1 MYLSSMRAP
10 ILTSLNFMIASPCDN
25 QVKNISVM
33 KPNYIFNYFSLSLK
47 LLVFRF
53 SQLRYEIPKSAY
65 EISKS
70 AISFSSQCEKFPHR
84 KFLCFQLFHKLFST
98 VPRVVFIVDYGYTS
112 KTKKVYISRV
122 IQIEKWT
129 PVE

>member
-1 MYLSSMRAP
+1 
-10 ILTSLNFMIASPCDN
+10 MIASPCDN

-47 LLVFRF
+47 LLVFSF

-70 AISFSSQCEKFPHR
+70 AIFFLPSMKHLYTENFSNSPC
-84 KFLCFQLFHKLFST
+84 CFH
-98 VPRVVFIVDYGYTS
+98 YGLWLYFED
-112 KTKKVYISRV
+112 KKSIHTQSDSD
-122 IQIEKWT
+122 
-129 PVE
+129 

>member
-25 QVKNISVM
+25 QVKNINVM

-70 AISFSSQCEKFPHR
+70 AISFSSQCEKFLHR

-98 VPRVVFIVDYGYTS
+98 VPRVVFIVDYGYTL

>member
-1 MYLSSMRAP
+1 
-10 ILTSLNFMIASPCDN
+10 
-25 QVKNISVM
+25 M

-47 LLVFRF
+47 LLVFPF

-70 AISFSSQCEKFPHR
+70 AISFSSQCEKFLHR

-98 VPRVVFIVDYGYTS
+98 VPWVVFIVDYGYTL
-112 KTKKVYISRV
+112 KTKKVYIRRV